1 MQNNLNDRD
10 FYNFYLQ
17 MEVSQLYVIKRTI

>member
-17 MEVSQLYVIKRTI
+17 MEVSQLYIIKRTI